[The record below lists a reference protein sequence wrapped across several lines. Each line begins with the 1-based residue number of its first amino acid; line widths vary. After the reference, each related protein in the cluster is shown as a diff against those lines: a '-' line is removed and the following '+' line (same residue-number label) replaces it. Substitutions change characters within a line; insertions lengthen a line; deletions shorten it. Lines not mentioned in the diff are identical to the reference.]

1 LSVRLS
7 DFTGFPIALRR
18 LVSHEVPVMAFVRRV
33 SDADT
38 LVVFM
43 DRRFSDSSVKR
54 LRLRGVNAEEVGTP
68 KGDAAAVFLQ
78 ELLPSGSPVVVTTYK
93 VTYDRFEADVKF
105 LKGGKATDVADE
117 LVKAGHA
124 VRVLK

>member
-54 LRLRGVNAEEVGTP
+54 LRLRGVNAEELGTP

-78 ELLPSGSPVVVTTYK
+78 ALLPSGSPVVVTTYK
-93 VTYDRFEADVKF
+93 VTYDRFEADVMF
-105 LKGGKATDVADE
+105 LKRGKATDVADE

-124 VRVLK
+124 VRV